1 MNTMLELTKRK
12 LEEKGALTPAVNDYI
27 QQIINAI
34 PFPTVPLQM
43 KAVIAVAQLTNFA
56 AQFRRNISLWDGD
69 TEVPVNAIS
78 FVISGSGAGKD
89 SSVNAARKC
98 FKEGYEIIEKVR
110 YNAVVKDAIQS
121 AKSAEE
127 EFPEDYATYRKYM
140 KPIPPVDITPSTGP
154 GLIRHVNDIANLGI
168 TSGFMYSGE
177 FSDELAQSPD
187 MVENI
192 KILSELYDLG
202 IKNATYTKGAEHRAE
217 AINGQP
223 VSALFVGSPGHI
235 LYDEGTKK
243 KFNVAFM
250 SKLARRSWFCYT
262 PNKIAEPDFMGEDDP
277 LEALEAYEMSIE
289 VESKQAVG
297 VYNTLVR
304 DICNF
309 NIKHLG
315 EPIATTE
322 EVFKI
327 FKIYKRYNNDLADTY
342 HNQDS
347 TYTLIRRH
355 LQWKALKLAGA
366 FAIMDKS
373 HEILE
378 HHFVQA
384 MRFCE
389 MLDEDMNRFEYDL
402 NKAYHERF
410 SDWVR
415 TEVGQDGKAVVNI
428 HDIKKNGYLVSVTKT
443 KLQELISLAAG
454 YDSSGIYT
462 LVNESTAIQ
471 YEPII
476 KTDFLNVS
484 YKEIDNSELNRVIDQ
499 YKGDYSSEAKKAL
512 TKVKQ
517 DIAATTAYGIEE
529 QEVTFEDLGEL
540 LNGDF
545 AYSPFKFRDGA
556 RGKDNVIG
564 GTKWIVFDIDASPL
578 KASETHI
585 MLGDINHHIAL
596 SSDPDN
602 EHKYRLLI
610 ELDSS
615 VNISSVAWKYFCAD
629 IAKDLA
635 IKVDPLPQSQVF
647 FSYAGRNVYSQLEGE
662 PLEVR
667 DYIMN
672 AIDKEN
678 NKETDIRV
686 STSQARALL
695 EDCINTFNYA
705 FEAPNGQG
713 SRSMVRAAYHAKD
726 LGASREDTVQLITDI
741 NDYWYSPMDDQ
752 RFDKL
757 IGQINRMF
765 N

>member
-1 MNTMLELTKRK
+1 MTMLELVKNELDK
-12 LEEKGALTPAVNDYI
+12 KKALTPRTNDYI
-27 QQIINAI
+27 DNIVKAI

-43 KAVIAVAQLTNFA
+43 KSVIAVSQLTNFA
-56 AQFRRNISLWDGD
+56 AQFRRNIKLWDGS

-98 FKEGYEIIEKVR
+98 FKSGYELIENTR
-110 YNAVVKDAIQS
+110 YREVVKDAIK
-121 AKSAEE
+121 AADVAEE
-127 EFPEDYATYRKYM
+127 EFPDDYATYKKYM
-140 KPIPPVDITPSTGP
+140 KPIPPIDITPSTGP
-154 GLIRHVNDIANLGI
+154 GLIKHVNDIADLGI

-217 AINGQP
+217 AIEGQP

-262 PNKIAEPDFMGEDDP
+262 PNKIAEPDFMDEDDP
-277 LEALEAYEMSIE
+277 IEAFEQYEMAIE
-289 VESKQAVG
+289 VESKQAIS
-297 VYNTLVR
+297 VYNTLIK
-304 DICNF
+304 DICTHNLKF
-309 NIKHLG
+309 VGN
-315 EPIATTE
+315 PIETTE
-322 EVFKI
+322 EVFRL
-327 FKIYKRYNNDLADTY
+327 FKLYKRYNNDLADTY

-378 HHFVQA
+378 HHYIDA

-389 MLDEDMNRFEYDL
+389 MLDDDMNRFEYDL

-410 SDWVR
+410 SDWIR
-415 TEVGQDGKAVVNI
+415 TEVGQDGKATVNI
-428 HDIKKNGYLVSVTKT
+428 HDIKKHGYLSSVSKT
-443 KLQELISLAAG
+443 KLQELVTLAAG
-454 YDSSGIYT
+454 YDTSGIYT
-462 LVNESTAIQ
+462 VVNEATAIQ

-476 KTDFLNVS
+476 KTEFLNVS
-484 YKEIDNSELNRVIDQ
+484 YKEIDNTELNKVIEK

-512 TKVKQ
+512 TEVKHS
-517 DIAATTAYGIEE
+517 IAATTAYGIEQ
-529 QEVTFEDLGEL
+529 QEVTFTDLADL
-540 LNGDF
+540 LSGDF
-545 AYSPFKFRDGA
+545 AYSPFKFKDGA
-556 RGKDNVIG
+556 RGRDNVIG
-564 GTKWIVFDIDASPL
+564 GTKWMVFDVDDSPL
-578 KASETHI
+578 SASETHI

-602 EHKYRLLI
+602 EYKYRILI
-610 ELDSS
+610 EFDSH
-615 VNISSVAWKYFCAD
+615 VNISAQAWKYFSAD
-629 IAKDLA
+629 VAKDLA

-647 FSYAGRNVYSQLEGE
+647 FSYSGREVYSQTDSS
-662 PLEVR
+662 PLEIR
-667 DYIMN
+667 DYVMR
-672 AIDKEN
+672 ALEKESN
-678 NKETDIRV
+678 NEIETKV
-686 STSQARALL
+686 STKQAQSMLSDALS
-695 EDCINTFNYA
+695 TFNYA

-713 SRSMVRAAYHAKD
+713 SRSMIRAAYHAKD
-726 LGASREDTVQLITDI
+726 LGASREDTLQLVQDI
-741 NDYWYSPMDDQ
+741 NDYWYASMPEE
-752 RFDKL
+752 RLNKIL
-757 IGQINRMF
+757 GQIHRMF
-765 N
+765 

>member
-1 MNTMLELTKRK
+1 MTTMLDLTRKK
-12 LEEKGALTPAVNDYI
+12 LEEKGALTPSVNDYI

-34 PFPTVPLQM
+34 PFPTVPMQM

-56 AQFRRNISLWDGD
+56 AQFRRNIALWDGD

-98 FKEGYEIIEKVR
+98 FKEGYALIEDLR
-110 YNAVVKDAIQS
+110 YKKVVKEAI
-121 AKSAEE
+121 AAALRAEE
-127 EFPEDYATYRKYM
+127 EFYDDFNTYKTYM
-140 KPIPPVDITPSTGP
+140 KPIPPIDITPSTGP
-154 GLIRHVNDIANLGI
+154 GLIRHVNDIANLEI

-217 AINGQP
+217 AIEGQP

-262 PNKIAEPDFMGEDDP
+262 PNKIAEKDFMGEDDP
-277 LEALEAYEMSIE
+277 LEAFEEYEMAIE
-289 VESKQAVG
+289 VESKQAIG
-297 VYNTLVR
+297 VYNTLVKEV
-304 DICNF
+304 CNH
-309 NIKHLG
+309 NLKHLG
-315 EPIATTE
+315 EPIDTTE
-322 EVFKI
+322 EVFKL
-327 FKIYKRYNNDLADTY
+327 FKLYKRYNNDLADTY

-355 LQWKALKLAGA
+355 LQWKALKLSGA

-373 HEILE
+373 NEILE
-378 HHFVQA
+378 HHFVEA

-389 MLDEDMNRFEYDL
+389 TLDEDMNRFEHDL

-410 SDWVR
+410 SDWIR

-428 HDIKKNGYLVSVTKT
+428 HDIKKNGYLASVTKA
-443 KLQELISLAAG
+443 KMQELVTLAAG
-454 YDSSGIYT
+454 YDTSGIYT
-462 LVNESTAIQ
+462 IVNEASAIQ

-476 KTDFLNVS
+476 KTEILNVS
-484 YKEIDNSELNRVIDQ
+484 FKEIDNSKLNSVIKK
-499 YKGDYSSEAKKAL
+499 YKGDFSKEAKKAL
-512 TKVKQ
+512 TDVKHN
-517 DIAATTAYGIEE
+517 IAATTAYGIEA
-529 QEVTFEDLGEL
+529 QDVTFADLGDL
-540 LNGDF
+540 LAGDY
-545 AYSPFKFRDGA
+545 AYSPFKFKDGA
-556 RGKDNVIG
+556 RGKDNVLG
-564 GTKWIVFDIDASPL
+564 GTKWIVFDVDESPL
-578 KASETHI
+578 KASETHV

-602 EHKYRLLI
+602 EHKYRILI
-610 ELDSS
+610 ELDSPVTVS
-615 VNISSVAWKYFCAD
+615 PVAWKYFCSD

-647 FSYAGRNVYSQLEGE
+647 FSYSGREIYTQLDSE

-667 DYIMN
+667 DYVM
-672 AIDKEN
+672 AALDKES
-678 NKETDIRV
+678 NKDVVTRKP
-686 STSQARALL
+686 TSSQSKALL

-713 SRSMVRAAYHAKD
+713 SRSMIRAAYHAKD
-726 LGASREDTVQLITDI
+726 LGASREEAIQLVEDI
-741 NDYWYSPMDDQ
+741 NDYWYSSMDEE
-752 RFDKL
+752 RLNKI

-765 N
+765 